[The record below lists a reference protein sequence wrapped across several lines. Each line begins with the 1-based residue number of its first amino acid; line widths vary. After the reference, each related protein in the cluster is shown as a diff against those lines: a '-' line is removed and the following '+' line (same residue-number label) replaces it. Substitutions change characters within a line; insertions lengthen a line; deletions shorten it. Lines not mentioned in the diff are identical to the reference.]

1 MQEINEFVYQS
12 ARTLPV
18 ILLLDTSGSMNENG
32 RIGTLNSAISE
43 MIEKFKG
50 LDSTNAQIS
59 VAVVTFGGEAKV
71 HTSLK
76 PATEISHNTMSANGM
91 TPLGAA
97 LNLAKGL
104 IEDKEVITS
113 RAYRPIVVL
122 VSDGMPNDNWR
133 GPLEQF
139 KTEGRT
145 SKCYRM
151 AMGIGVGENSEEY
164 RMLKSFINEEEKVFC
179 ASEASEIMSFFQY
192 VTMSVAT
199 RSKSQNPNVVPK
211 PSEIFEDDDDD
222 VLF

>member
-18 ILLLDTSGSMNENG
+18 VLLLDTSGSMNENG
-32 RIGTLNSAISE
+32 RIGTLNSAVSE

-76 PATEISHNTMSANGM
+76 PATEISLNAMTANGM

-97 LNLAKGL
+97 LNIAKGL

-122 VSDGMPNDNWR
+122 VSDGIPNDNWR

-145 SKCYRM
+145 AKCYRM

-179 ASEASEIMSFFQY
+179 ASEAGEIMSFFKY